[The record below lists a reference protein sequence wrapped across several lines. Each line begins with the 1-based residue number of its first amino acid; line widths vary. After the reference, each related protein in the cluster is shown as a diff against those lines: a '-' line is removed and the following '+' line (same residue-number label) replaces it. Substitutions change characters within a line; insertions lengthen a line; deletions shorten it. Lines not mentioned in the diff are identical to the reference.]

1 MCSGMWLTIPNLL
14 TLVRI
19 IMTPFILIELS
30 RGQYMIGGWTFGA
43 AAFTDVLDGLLA
55 RRFDSQS
62 KIGQYLDPVAD
73 KILLTSIYIGLALGG
88 AVKLWI
94 VLLIIGRDLWIL
106 LLSGV
111 ALRFT
116 QFRDLQPSLW
126 GKASTFFQ
134 IMAAVAV
141 MAARAYGND
150 WFLKISTVLMTGVVV
165 LAVISGFD
173 YSLRGVSYFRPSSR
187 QGSPPRSRPR

>member
-14 TLVRI
+14 TLARI

-43 AAFTDVLDGLLA
+43 AAFTDILDGLLA

-88 AVKLWI
+88 AVPLWI
-94 VLLIIGRDLWIL
+94 VLLIIARDLWIL

-116 QFRDLQPSLW
+116 QFRNLQPSVW

-141 MAARAYGND
+141 MAARAYGNE

-165 LAVISGFD
+165 LAAISGFD
-173 YSLRGVSYFRPSSR
+173 YSLRAVAYFRPGSR
-187 QGSPPRSRPR
+187 QGLPPR